1 MNKIISLIS
10 MEVTLV
16 SVFNN
21 SVGPDGYMRLLM
33 NSFLDIFT
41 LIQDLCHMRSATV
54 ALIMR
59 PTHQNKPQR
68 PF

>member
-16 SVFNN
+16 SIFNN

-33 NSFLDIFT
+33 NSFPNIF
-41 LIQDLCHMRSATV
+41 
-54 ALIMR
+54 R
-59 PTHQNKPQR
+59 PYTGSVSHA
-68 PF
+68 